1 MGNLHL
7 FICFAAEDRYSIAE
21 PIVYHLKNYGIDIW
35 YDRYAMVMGDNR
47 EEKNLKEGAGNC
59 QYAVVILSKNTY
71 ESSCAMEEISIIEN
85 RYKNRE
91 VTVFPVLYELTP
103 ENLPNSL
110 VWIKEMI
117 FKEANRQTGT
127 REICNH
133 IACKITGDII
143 KSNTY
148 KSIGEILISNLCIP
162 IATNAILESYSNVDA
177 SNINSRISLL
187 YAAYLTLI
195 YSIQEKSNYK
205 LQMIDKIFKL
215 LFSETRLCLKVD
227 YRELWL
233 LENSISIL
241 VGIYLDKNLLCS
253 TDRI

>member
-1 MGNLHL
+1 MNNSHL
-7 FICFAAEDRYSIAE
+7 FICFAAEDRYTIAE
-21 PIVYHLKNYGIDIW
+21 PIVYHLKNYGINIW

-71 ESSCAMEEISIIEN
+71 ESPCAMEEIAIIEN
-85 RYKNRE
+85 RYKNKE
-91 VTVFPVLYELTP
+91 TTVFPVLYELTP

-110 VWIKEMI
+110 TWIKELI
-117 FKEANRQTGT
+117 FKEVNRQTGT

-133 IACKITGDII
+133 IACKITGDIVQ
-143 KSNTY
+143 SNTY
-148 KSIGEILISNLCIP
+148 KSISEIIISNLGIP
-162 IATNAILESYSNVDA
+162 LATNAILESYSNVDA
-177 SNINSRISLL
+177 SNINSRVSLL

-195 YSIQEKSNYK
+195 YSIQRKNNYE
-205 LQMIDKIFKL
+205 LYMIDKIFKL

-241 VGIYLDKNLLCS
+241 VGIYLDENLLDP